1 MVTYSG
7 LVSRRRALVILLAA
21 VASAAVSS
29 AQQLPIVFVH
39 GNGDSAALWTTTL
52 WRFESNGYDRS
63 LLFAPDLRNPSSRND
78 DTQPMENRSS
88 TVDSAAQ
95 LAEEVTR
102 ALIVTGQSKV
112 ILVGN
117 SRGGN
122 AIRNYIRNGGG
133 AAHVAKA
140 ILCGTPNHGVTA
152 GPGSPNAEFNGQG
165 KFLAG
170 LNTPVEVYPGVQ
182 FMTIRSDKND
192 KYAQPTQGG
201 RPSNVTLEGPELKG
215 ALNVA
220 IPGLD
225 HRETA
230 YHPLAFKAMYEFI
243 TGKPPATMEIAPEEK
258 PVLNGLVAGFVNG
271 SYTNLPLAGVTVS
284 VYEVDPATG
293 QRRGAAVHH
302 KTTGWDGTWGPFTAS
317 SSAYYEFVFNSA
329 GGPVFHVYRTPFA
342 RSSEIVGLRVGPAGN
357 AAGAQGDVVTLS
369 RPRGYLG
376 VGRDTF
382 LVDGKA
388 PEGVAAGVPTNDSGR
403 ALFPAGPQRP
413 VKVVLNKD
421 SMTVQTWPAA
431 EGHVVIAEFH

>member
-1 MVTYSG
+1 VNPAFVT
-7 LVSRRRALVILLAA
+7 RRRALVILLAA
-21 VASAAVSS
+21 PFCAALAT

-63 LLFAPDLRNPSSRND
+63 LLFAPNLRNPSSRND

-95 LAEEVTR
+95 LADEVTR
-102 ALIVTGQSKV
+102 ALLLTGQKKV

-122 AIRNYIRNGGG
+122 AIRNYIRNAGG
-133 AAHVAKA
+133 AAHTAKA

-152 GPGSPNAEFNGQG
+152 VAGGPNAEFNGLG
-165 KFLAG
+165 KFLTG
-170 LNTPVEVYPGVQ
+170 LNTPEEVYAGVE
-182 FMTIRSDKND
+182 FMTIRSEKND

-201 RPSNVTLEGPELKG
+201 FPSNVTSDGPALKG
-215 ALNVA
+215 AVNIV

-243 TGKPPATMEIAPEEK
+243 TGKPPRTVEITPEEK
-258 PVLNGLVAGFVNG
+258 PVLNGLVAGYANG
-271 SYTNLPLAGVTVS
+271 APTNLALPGVTVA
-284 VYEVDPATG
+284 VYEVDPETG
-293 QRRGAAVHH
+293 QRRGEAKHR
-302 KTTGWDGTWGPFTAS
+302 KITGWDGAWGPFQADP
-317 SSAYYEFVFNSA
+317 AAFYEFVFNAPS
-329 GGPVFHVYRTPFA
+329 GPVFHIYRTPFP
-342 RSSEIVGLRVGPAGN
+342 RSSNIVGLRVGPAAGASN
-357 AAGAQGDVVTLS
+357 AATNVVTLS

-382 LVDGKA
+382 LVDGKP
-388 PEGVAAGVPTNDSGR
+388 PEGVAPGVPTNDSGR
-403 ALFPAGPQRP
+403 AQFPAGPQRS
-413 VKVVLNKD
+413 VKVVLNKE
-421 SMTVQTWPAA
+421 SMIVQTWPSA
-431 EGHVVIAEFH
+431 EGHIVVAEFH